1 MIDRVLKILENNL
14 FGCITCN
21 IVRIY
26 HFDGAFII
34 VVAII
39 LSWMGLC
46 NLFHVEFSKVKR
58 TIIFLYHCDT
68 IYFYY
73 HHCCRHHC
81 HGSACATWFMLS
93 SQNLREQPF
102 CLYHCDG
109 DLLYLYYHH
118 RCCHHCTIM
127 EVLVQPD
134 LCFIIVMVI
143 VAIYIII
150 IVMEC
155 LWCNLI
161 YVGVVARLQR
171 ALLQWR
177 SSSSS

>member
-39 LSWMGLC
+39 LTWMGLC

-58 TIIFLYHCDT
+58 TIIF
-68 IYFYY
+68 
-73 HHCCRHHC
+73 
-81 HGSACATWFMLS
+81 
-93 SQNLREQPF
+93 F
-102 CLYHCDG
+102 CIIVIQF
-109 DLLYLYYHH
+109 
-118 RCCHHCTIM
+118 TFIIIIVVAIIVM

-134 LCFIIVMVI
+134 SC
-143 VAIYIII
+143 
-150 IVMEC
+150 
-155 LWCNLI
+155 
-161 YVGVVARLQR
+161 
-171 ALLQWR
+171 
-177 SSSSS
+177 